1 MTALH
6 YCSEKRTHV
15 VPYLQVAIFFAY
27 WLLLC
32 IYSASLFSRLQI
44 ERICSEKVVEIEK
57 RDKEIVD
64 AIERLTLFEEQLQES
79 EV

>member
-1 MTALH
+1 MPTG
-6 YCSEKRTHV
+6 
-15 VPYLQVAIFFAY
+15 FFCVY
-27 WLLLC
+27 TVLPF
-32 IYSASLFSRLQI
+32 FSRLQI